1 MSQQSTS
8 GRHGNSGRVSFSSHS
23 VSRGTGGGSRHSGAN
38 SFGSRSHHNLGTG
51 KRMSTS
57 GSSSSYMGGY
67 KSGGLA
73 GSIFGSGT
81 GGGTSGRFGGGAGG
95 GFGGGSGFPTCPP
108 GGIKEVTINK
118 SLLAPLN
125 LEFDSNIQSVRT
137 QEREQIKT
145 LNNKFATFIDKV
157 RFLEQQNQV
166 LETKW
171 QLLQEQEKKKGP
183 GKGLDSFFEGY
194 ISTMKNQLEFK
205 TNERGRL
212 SGELKNLENLVEEFK
227 NRYEEEINKRTNAE
241 NEFVMLK
248 KDVDAAYL
256 KKVELQSR
264 VEALTDEVNFLTK
277 MYDEEI
283 NQLHSQISET
293 SVILSMDNNRSLNF
307 DSIITEVENEYKEI
321 AKKSRA
327 ESEFFYQQ
335 KFEELQKT
343 AGSHGNDLRSTKT
356 EITDLNRQIQRMKAE
371 LEAAKKQVA
380 NLKTAITEAESRGE
394 SAINDAQRKLADIEA
409 ALQKAK
415 EDLAR
420 QLKEYQELMNVKL
433 ALDIEIATYRKLLEG
448 EECRLSGD
456 CGTKVSVSVVS
467 SSGGGAG
474 GSMGGS
480 YGGSVSGGT
489 GGGFGYGVGGSSG
502 GGISG
507 GSGYGG
513 GSGGMG
519 FSSGSGRS
527 GGSTVVKKTSYSMQ
541 SSSGRRY

>member
-23 VSRGTGGGSRHSGAN
+23 VSRGTGGGSRHSGAI

-73 GSIFGSGT
+73 GSIFGSGA
-81 GGGTSGRFGGGAGG
+81 GGGTSGRFGG

-108 GGIKEVTINK
+108 GGIKEVTINQ
-118 SLLAPLN
+118 SLLDPLN

-183 GKGLDSFFEGY
+183 GKGLDSFFEAY
-194 ISTMKNQLEFK
+194 ISTIKNQLTSK

-327 ESEFFYQQ
+327 ESESFYQQ

-356 EITDLNRQIQRMKAE
+356 EITNLNRQIQRLRAE
-371 LEAAKKQVA
+371 EEAVKKQVA
-380 NLKTAITEAESRGE
+380 NLKTAITEAESHGE
-394 SAINDAQRKLADIEA
+394 SAINDAKRKLADIEA

-420 QLKEYQELMNVKL
+420 QLKEYQEVLSAKL

-489 GGGFGYGVGGSSG
+489 GGGFEYGVGGSSG

>member
-8 GRHGNSGRVSFSSHS
+8 GRHGNIGRVSFSSHS
-23 VSRGTGGGSRHSGAN
+23 VSRGTGGGSRHSGAI

-108 GGIKEVTINK
+108 GGIQEVTVNK

-194 ISTMKNQLEFK
+194 ISTMKNQLTSK

-212 SGELKNLENLVEEFK
+212 SGELKNLENLFEEFK

-241 NEFVMLK
+241 NEFVVLK

-327 ESEFFYQQ
+327 ESESFYQQ

-356 EITDLNRQIQRMKAE
+356 EITNLNRQIQRMKAE
-371 LEAAKKQVA
+371 QEAVKKQVA
-380 NLKTAITEAESRGE
+380 NLQTAITEAEPHGE
-394 SAINDAQRKLADIEA
+394 SAINDAKRKLANIEA

-420 QLKEYQELMNVKL
+420 QLKEYQEVLSAKL

-480 YGGSVSGGT
+480 YGGSVSAGT